1 MYKPVIFS
9 AVVGFIGVEI
19 ARKMFIKHF
28 KPMRCK
34 ECYSPIS
41 RINCSPQFF
50 YTWNFFNA
58 SIMLLFISFFLI
70 NNSKNSFTNT
80 YYLFICSDTFESNTC
95 QRNTYWK
102 FTITKYGK
110 IWSFFG

>member
-70 NNSKNSFTNT
+70 NNSKNSFTNIGSVALLSHFHKVFAL
-80 YYLFICSDTFESNTC
+80 YSHI
-95 QRNTYWK
+95 
-102 FTITKYGK
+102 
-110 IWSFFG
+110 